1 MKNRKKQTPNNAFE
15 EALKENIQGTR
26 HAIKFIAQFVAAL
39 LKTRTSNLV
48 KVANAFETE
57 AEADSVYRQ
66 IQRFLKNEKEVSI
79 DCLKLLKKGGKLKI
93 LIDRTEW
100 RFGATWVNILTL
112 SVAYKN
118 SAIPV
123 LCEVVNHKG
132 NATAAEHRAIIK
144 RFVAEFG
151 AHRIRRVY
159 ADREFGSY
167 ELLAYLIETGIDF
180 HIRLKTS
187 HLTAGKSF
195 GKIWRKASERVKMR
209 GKVKTEVFGLEVFV
223 SCVKY
228 QKDGKTEHLIVAS
241 KEHNKY
247 AIEEYKVRWQIETM
261 FGCLKS
267 RGFNFEETHLT
278 MPEKISK
285 LLMLLGL
292 GLCLAML
299 MGKYRVEISKQ
310 VKMKLKNNQR
320 YAKSL
325 FRIGL
330 DTLQNVLLNYHK
342 PKKHRQLQTFIDL
355 LSCA

>member
-1 MKNRKKQTPNNAFE
+1 
-15 EALKENIQGTR
+15 LSENIQGTR
-26 HAIKFIAQFVAAL
+26 HAIKFIAQFVSAL

-48 KVANAFETE
+48 KIAQAIDS
-57 AEADSVYRQ
+57 EADSESVYRQ
-66 IQRFLKNEKEVSI
+66 IQRFLKNENKVSI
-79 DCLKLLKKGGKLKI
+79 DFLKLLNLNGKLKI

-100 RFGATWVNILTL
+100 KFGQAWVNILCL

-118 SAIPV
+118 VAIPV
-123 LCEVVNHKG
+123 MWEVMSRKG
-132 NATAAEHRAIIK
+132 NATASEHKAIIEK
-144 RFVAEFG
+144 FVKEFG
-151 AHRIRRVY
+151 ANRILRVY

-167 ELLAYLIETGIDF
+167 ELFSYLIENKIDF

-187 HLTAGKSF
+187 YKSGRRSF
-195 GKIWRKASERVKMR
+195 LQIWRNAVEKVKLR
-209 GKVKTEVFGLEVFV
+209 GKVKIEVFGLELYV

-228 QKDGKTEHLIVAS
+228 RKNGKTEYLIVAS
-241 KEHNKY
+241 TEHNKY

-278 MPEKISK
+278 HREKIGK

-292 GLCLAML
+292 ALCLAML
-299 MGKYRVEISKQ
+299 MGEIKVEISKQ
-310 VKMKLKNNQR
+310 VKMKLKNNKR

-330 DTLQNVLLNYHK
+330 DALQNLLFNYQK
-342 PKKHRQLQTFIDL
+342 PKKYRELQMFILL

>member
-1 MKNRKKQTPNNAFE
+1 
-15 EALKENIQGTR
+15 
-26 HAIKFIAQFVAAL
+26 
-39 LKTRTSNLV
+39 
-48 KVANAFETE
+48 
-57 AEADSVYRQ
+57 
-66 IQRFLKNEKEVSI
+66 LKNENKVSI
-79 DCLKLLKKGGKLKI
+79 DYLKLLKLDGKLKI

-100 RFGATWVNILTL
+100 KFGETWINILTL

-118 SAIPV
+118 LAIPV
-123 LCEVVNHKG
+123 LWEVVNHKG
-132 NATAAEHRAIIK
+132 NATALEHSAIIK
-144 RFVAEFG
+144 KFVAEFG
-151 AHRIRRVY
+151 AHRILRVY

-167 ELLAYLIETGIDF
+167 ELFSYLIKNKIDF

-187 HLTAGKSF
+187 HLSGGKSF
-195 GKIWRKASERVKMR
+195 LQIWRNASEKVKLR
-209 GKVKTEVFGLEVFV
+209 GKVKVEVFGLELFV

-228 QKDGKTEHLIVAS
+228 QKDGKTEYLIVAS
-241 KEHNKY
+241 KEKNKY

-278 MPEKISK
+278 IPEKISK

-292 GLCLAML
+292 GLLLAIK
-299 MGKYRVEISKQ
+299 MGEFQVEITKQ
-310 VKMKLKNNQR
+310 VKMKLKKNKR

-330 DTLQNVLLNYHK
+330 DALQTLLFNYHK
-342 PKKHRQLQTFIDL
+342 PKKNKELEMFILL

>member
-1 MKNRKKQTPNNAFE
+1 
-15 EALKENIQGTR
+15 LSENIQGSR
-26 HAIKFIAQFVAAL
+26 HAIKFIAQFISAL

-48 KVANAFETE
+48 KVANSFDTE
-57 AEADSVYRQ
+57 AHADSVYRQ
-66 IQRFLKNEKEVSI
+66 IQRFLKNENEVSI
-79 DCLKLLKKGGKLKI
+79 DFLKLLKKGGKLKI

-100 RFGATWVNILTL
+100 KFGATWINILTL

-118 SAIPV
+118 VAIPV
-123 LCEVVNHKG
+123 LWEVVNHKG
-132 NATAAEHRAIIK
+132 NATALEHTAIIK
-144 RFVAEFG
+144 KFAAEFG
-151 AHRIRRVY
+151 ASRILRVY

-167 ELLAYLIETGIDF
+167 ELFSYLLENNIDF

-187 HLTAGKSF
+187 HKSGGKSF
-195 GKIWRKASERVKMR
+195 LQIWRNVQDKVKLK
-209 GKVKTEVFGLEVFV
+209 GKVKIEVFGLEIYA

-228 QKDGKTEHLIVAS
+228 QKDGKTEYLIVAS
-241 KEHNKY
+241 GERNRD

-278 MPEKISK
+278 QPEKIGK
-285 LLMLLGL
+285 LLLLLGL
-292 GLCLAML
+292 GLLL
-299 MGKYRVEISKQ
+299 SIRMGEFQVETLKQ
-310 VKMKLKNNQR
+310 VKMKLKKNQR

-330 DTLQNVLLNYHK
+330 DALQNLLFNYNK
-342 PKKHRQLQTFIDL
+342 PKKYKELERFILL

>member
-1 MKNRKKQTPNNAFE
+1 ME
-15 EALKENIQGTR
+15 ENIQGSR
-26 HAIKFIAQFVAAL
+26 HAIKFIAQFVSAL

-48 KVANAFETE
+48 KVANSFDSE
-57 AEADSVYRQ
+57 AHADSVYRQ
-66 IQRFLKNEKEVSI
+66 IQRFLKNENEVSI
-79 DCLKLLKKGGKLKI
+79 DFLKLLKLSGKLKI

-100 RFGATWVNILTL
+100 KFGSTWVNILTL

-118 SAIPV
+118 VAIPI
-123 LCEVVNHKG
+123 LWEVVNHKG
-132 NATAAEHRAIIK
+132 NATALEHKAIIEK
-144 RFVAEFG
+144 FVAEFG
-151 AHRIRRVY
+151 AENILRIY

-167 ELLAYLIETGIDF
+167 ELFSYLLANKLDF

-187 HLTAGKSF
+187 HKSDGKSF
-195 GKIWRKASERVKMR
+195 LHRWRNVREKVKLKGKIKI
-209 GKVKTEVFGLEVFV
+209 EVFGLEIYV

-228 QKDGKTEHLIVAS
+228 QKDGKTEYLMVAS
-241 KEHNKY
+241 GERSRE

-267 RGFNFEETHLT
+267 RGFGFEETHLT
-278 MPEKISK
+278 EPKKIGK

-292 GLCLAML
+292 GLLLAML
-299 MGKYRVEISKQ
+299 MGEFQVETLKQ
-310 VKMKLKNNQR
+310 VKMKLKKNRR

-330 DTLQNVLLNYHK
+330 DALQNLLFNYNK
-342 PKKHRQLQTFIDL
+342 PKKHKELERFIRL

>member
-1 MKNRKKQTPNNAFE
+1 MQ
-15 EALKENIQGTR
+15 ENIQGSR
-26 HAIKFIAQFVAAL
+26 HAIKFIAQFASAL

-57 AEADSVYRQ
+57 AESHSVYRQ
-66 IQRFLKNEKEVSI
+66 IQRFLKNKNKVSI
-79 DCLKLLKKGGKLKI
+79 DYLKLLKLDGKLKI

-100 RFGATWVNILTL
+100 KFGETWVNILTL
-112 SVAYKN
+112 SVAHKN
-118 SAIPV
+118 VAIPV
-123 LCEVVNHKG
+123 VWEVVNHKG
-132 NATAAEHRAIIK
+132 NATALEHVSIIK
-144 RFVAEFG
+144 QFVAEFG
-151 AHRIRRVY
+151 GHRILRVY

-167 ELLAYLIETGIDF
+167 ELFAYLIGNKIDF

-187 HLTAGKSF
+187 HVSGGKSF
-195 GKIWRKASERVKMR
+195 LQIWRNVGEKVKLR
-209 GKVKTEVFGLEVFV
+209 GKVKIEVFGLELFV

-228 QKDGKTEHLIVAS
+228 QKDGKTEYLIVAS
-241 KEHNKY
+241 QEQNKY

-278 MPEKISK
+278 MPDKISK
-285 LLMLLGL
+285 LLMMLGL
-292 GLCLAML
+292 GLCLAIK
-299 MGKYRVEISKQ
+299 MGDFQVEITKQ
-310 VKMKLKNNQR
+310 VKMKMKKNQR

-330 DTLQNVLLNYHK
+330 DALQNLLFNYHQ
-342 PKKHRQLQTFIDL
+342 PKKNRELEMFILL

>member
-1 MKNRKKQTPNNAFE
+1 MKQEKQTPDNALR
-15 EALKENIQGTR
+15 EALQANIEGTR
-26 HAIKFIAQFVAAL
+26 HAIKFIAQFASAL

-48 KVANAFETE
+48 KVAQAFETE
-57 AEADSVYRQ
+57 AESDSVYRQ
-66 IQRFLKNEKEVSI
+66 IQRFLKNENKVSI
-79 DCLKLLKKGGKLKI
+79 DYLKLLKKDGKLKI

-100 RFGATWVNILTL
+100 KFGFTWVNILCL

-118 SAIPV
+118 VAIPIWW
-123 LCEVVNHKG
+123 EVAGHKG
-132 NATAAEHRAIIK
+132 NATATEHKAIIEK
-144 RFVAEFG
+144 FVAEFG
-151 AHRIRRVY
+151 AHRIERVY

-167 ELLAYLIETGIDF
+167 QLFAYLIANQIDF

-187 HLTAGKSF
+187 HKSGEKSF
-195 GKIWRKASERVKMR
+195 LQIFRNADERVKLR
-209 GKVKTEVFGLEVFV
+209 GKVKIEVFGLELYV

-228 QKDGKTEHLIVAS
+228 QKEGKTEYLIVAS
-241 KEHNKY
+241 GERNKY

-278 MPEKISK
+278 QPEKISK

-292 GLCLAML
+292 GLSLAML
-299 MGKYRVEISKQ
+299 MGEFQVEITKQ
-310 VKMKLKNNQR
+310 VKMKIKKNKR

-330 DTLQNVLLNYHK
+330 DALQNLLFNYRK
-342 PKKHRQLQTFIDL
+342 VKKLKELERFILL

>member
-1 MKNRKKQTPNNAFE
+1 M
-15 EALKENIQGTR
+15 
-26 HAIKFIAQFVAAL
+26 
-39 LKTRTSNLV
+39 V
-48 KVANAFETE
+48 KVANSFETD
-57 AEADSVYRQ
+57 ADSNSVYRQ
-66 IQRFLKNEKEVSI
+66 IQRFLKNENAVAI
-79 DCLKLLKKGGKLKI
+79 DFLKLLKLDGKLKI

-100 RFGATWVNILTL
+100 KFGSTWVNILTL

-118 SAIPV
+118 VAIPV
-123 LCEVVNHKG
+123 LWEVVNHKG
-132 NATAAEHRAIIK
+132 NATAAEHKAIIEK
-144 RFVAEFG
+144 LVKEFG
-151 AHRIRRVY
+151 ANRILRVY

-167 ELLAYLIETGIDF
+167 ELFAYLLENNIDF

-187 HLTAGKSF
+187 HKSGDKSF
-195 GKIWRKASERVKMR
+195 LQIWRKTQDKVKLK
-209 GKVKTEVFGLEVFV
+209 GKVKIEVFGLEIYV

-228 QKDGKTEHLIVAS
+228 QKDGKTEYLIVAS
-241 KEHNKY
+241 KEQTKD

-285 LLMLLGL
+285 LLLLLGL
-292 GLCLAML
+292 GLALAML
-299 MGKYRVEISKQ
+299 MGEFKVEITKQ
-310 VKMKLKNNQR
+310 VKMKLKKNKR

-330 DTLQNVLLNYHK
+330 DALQNLLFNYHK
-342 PKKHRQLQTFIDL
+342 PRKYRELESFILL